1 MYRDGV
7 GNGQLKAVLEYE
19 IPQLLSSVAE
29 CGSGARY
36 SALSL
41 TLTMCTA
48 TIQVFSSPSLSD
60 PDNMYGHDPGIL
72 FPL

>member
-36 SALSL
+36 S
-41 TLTMCTA
+41 
-48 TIQVFSSPSLSD
+48 VPSLSD
-60 PDNMYGHDPGIL
+60 THNMYGHNPGIL
-72 FPL
+72 FPVSL